1 MTVNF
6 ERISYLVLVFEIS
19 TTYEISRDG
28 NIFNNEVTYL
38 KNILRKKAKAKD
50 CFNVAV
56 WRFITFGIFLRF
68 FTFLNLM

>member
-28 NIFNNEVTYL
+28 NIFNNEATYL

-50 CFNVAV
+50 
-56 WRFITFGIFLRF
+56 L
-68 FTFLNLM
+68 